1 MNGRLGVAAGA
12 VCLGL
17 LAGCGATPPAPVYTA
32 PPTLPPMD
40 PVAVAAAV
48 DPSLVNISSDG
59 GLFDATASGSG
70 IVLTSDGEVLT
81 SHHVIKGAEHIDV
94 VDVGTGATYVA
105 TVLGYDRD
113 RDIALLDLPDVDDL
127 PVARLAEV
135 SARVGT
141 EVLAIG
147 NAGGAGGGPTVVGGR
162 IVDLD
167 RAIVARN
174 AGDLTRKALSGL
186 IEVRA
191 PVTAGQSGGALVDST
206 GAVLGVLAAASGRV
220 SEADQPRGFAVPIDV
235 ALDVVEQI
243 RSGIATDGVH
253 IGPTATLGVLIS
265 NVSNGV
271 RVDAV
276 LYGQPAAQA
285 GIPDDAVIAT
295 LDSRPVGSVSD
306 VRAVIDRMS
315 PGEAVSVG
323 WIDDVGVHHDTDVV
337 LGEGTP

>member
-1 MNGRLGVAAGA
+1 MNARLGAVAVAA
-12 VCLGL
+12 CLGL
-17 LAGCGATPPAPVYTA
+17 LVGCGSAPPAPVYTP

-48 DPSLVNISSDG
+48 DPALVNISSDG

-70 IVLTSDGEVLT
+70 IVLTPNGEVLT
-81 SHHVIKGAEHIDV
+81 SHHVIKGAEQIDV
-94 VDVGTGATYVA
+94 IDVGTGARYVA

-113 RDIALLDLPDVDDL
+113 RDIALLDIPDDDL
-127 PVARLAEV
+127 PVARLTEV
-135 SARVGT
+135 PARVGM

-147 NAGGAGGGPTVVGGR
+147 NAGGAGGVPTAVGGR
-162 IVDLD
+162 IVDLE
-167 RAIVARN
+167 RTIVARN

-191 PVTAGQSGGALVDST
+191 PVAAGQSGGALVDST

-220 SEADQPRGFAVPIDV
+220 SEADQPRGFAVPIDD

-243 RSGIATDGVH
+243 RSGVATDSVH

-265 NVSNGV
+265 NASNGV
-271 RVDAV
+271 RVDAAF
-276 LYGQPAAQA
+276 YGQPAAQA
-285 GIPDDAVIAT
+285 GIPDAAVILA
-295 LDSRPVGSVSD
+295 LDGRPVGSVND

-315 PGEAVSVG
+315 PGETISVG
-323 WIDDVGVHHDTDVV
+323 WLDALGARHDTAVA

>member
-1 MNGRLGVAAGA
+1 MNGRLGAVAVAA
-12 VCLGL
+12 CLGL
-17 LAGCGATPPAPVYTA
+17 LAGCASAPPAPVYTP

-48 DPSLVNISSDG
+48 DPALVNIASDG

-70 IVLTSDGEVLT
+70 IVLTPDGEVLT
-81 SHHVIKGAEHIDV
+81 SHHVIKGADRIDV

-113 RDIALLDLPDVDDL
+113 RDIALLDLPDVDGL
-127 PVARLAEV
+127 SVARLA
-135 SARVGT
+135 ADPPRVGT

-147 NAGGAGGGPTVVGGR
+147 NAGGTGGVPTAVGGR
-162 IVDLD
+162 IIDLD
-167 RAIVARN
+167 RTIVARN
-174 AGDLTRKALSGL
+174 AGDLTRNALSGL

-220 SEADQPRGFAVPIDV
+220 SESDQPRGFAVPIDD
-235 ALDVVEQI
+235 ALEVVEQI
-243 RSGIATDGVH
+243 RSGVSTDAVH

-265 NVSNGV
+265 NASNGV
-271 RVDAV
+271 RVGAA

-285 GIPDDAVIAT
+285 DIPDAAVILA
-295 LDSRPVGSVSD
+295 LDGRPVGSVSD

-315 PGEAVSVG
+315 PGETISVG
-323 WIDDVGVHHDTDVV
+323 WLDAAGARHDTAVAV
-337 LGEGTP
+337 GEGTP